1 MVFLEKIINTS
12 KGNNTVGSFDMGCA
26 ISGLTIHESDSIGY
40 MILQK
45 STTPSDPRI
54 DMSLGTSWFTYSTD
68 MYKPF
73 LPAVY
78 GTYGDYG
85 MIVDIEKSKTGEVI
99 EQLFDMPVED
109 LIECISC
116 TRGLYERDG
125 KIAKK
130 LFKGSRRFQNFD
142 ATPEDGLT
150 RLGFTKEKSEKDV
163 EVYSFEGFEILVGFK
178 EPFHLWT
185 IREAESKKIL
195 FPEFP
200 CQFVSTIINEFCKL
214 TGKFPG
220 YTKEDQE
227 KVQLLQ
233 SLSGMFFLK
242 DVFAEM
248 NAHMQQDYFADMYE
262 KQWNETWGTFMAAYN
277 ACKKLGQ
284 EDKMHLLPLRLAQS
298 IERSTSFPVEKMS
311 LLAGYDG
318 TSEFSEMFDMFSV
331 MTSVNRMFM
340 PSFCGEQEGNDDASR
355 KLNAISGRILAERKA
370 RWDEE
375 DEED

>member
-1 MVFLEKIINTS
+1 M
-12 KGNNTVGSFDMGCA
+12 GSFDMGCA

-40 MILQK
+40 MILRK

-54 DMSLGTSWFTYSTD
+54 DMSLGTSWFTYATD
-68 MYKPF
+68 VYKPF

-85 MIVDIEKSKTGEVI
+85 MIVDIEESKTNEVI
-99 EQLFDMPVED
+99 QQVFGMPVVD

-150 RLGFTKEKSEKDV
+150 RLGFTKQQSEKDI

-178 EPFHLWT
+178 EPFHIWT

-195 FPEFP
+195 LDAFP
-200 CQFVSTIINEFCKL
+200 CQFTSTIIDEFCKL

-227 KVQLLQ
+227 KIQLLQ

-242 DVFAEM
+242 DVFTEM
-248 NAHMQQDYFADMYE
+248 NSHMRQDYFADMYE
-262 KQWNETWGTFMAAYN
+262 KQSNESWTQFMTASK
-277 ACKKLGQ
+277 ACKLIGQSSKL
-284 EDKMHLLPLRLAQS
+284 HLLPLRLTQS
-298 IERSTSFPVEKMS
+298 IERSTSFPVEKIS
-311 LLAGYDG
+311 LLAEYDG
-318 TSEFSEMFDMFSV
+318 TSEFSEMFDIFSV
-331 MTSVNRMFM
+331 MTAVNRMFM
-340 PSFCGEQEGNDDASR
+340 PSFCGEQEGNDEASR
-355 KLNAISGRILAERKA
+355 KLHEISGRILTERKA
-370 RWDEE
+370 RWDDE
-375 DEED
+375 DDDED